1 MGESII
7 HKNKSTLFKDN
18 DSATKKEIYSLFGC
32 LNFGTTEFL
41 LGGASHVMPA
51 RYETCVNRLSLNLY
65 NLVFE
70 LSINFF

>member
-7 HKNKSTLFKDN
+7 YKNKTTLFKDN
-18 DSATKKEIYSLFGC
+18 DSATKKEVYSPFGC

-51 RYETCVNRLSLNLY
+51 RCETSVNRLSLSY
-65 NLVFE
+65 IIWY
-70 LSINFF
+70 LS